1 MEASPVTLADLH
13 AARARLAAH
22 ILRTPL
28 THSFVLSERI
38 GCEIWLKQEN
48 RQHTG
53 SFKPR
58 GALNKIASLD
68 DEERSRGIV
77 AASAGNHALGVAHAC
92 HVLDIER
99 ADVFVQATASP
110 AKIAKL
116 RHARTARS
124 PVRVH
129 LVGETF
135 EEAQQ
140 AALIYTRETGGTFV
154 SAYDDPAVLAGQ
166 GTCGLEIV
174 DDLSDLDTVIV
185 PVGGGAL
192 IGGIALAVKA
202 ICPTARVVGVNP
214 SASPSAL
221 LSFQRGYAIDPY
233 DHEPTL
239 AHGLAGGFGRI
250 PFAVARNLV
259 DKIVLVSEDE
269 MKQAIV
275 ALIDSDQILAEA
287 SGVAGLAAALHRK
300 TALRGKVVVVISGG
314 NIDSGT
320 LRSILN
326 NGVSEWATNQ
336 RINGLRLAHMV
347 RTRTMPAPHQ
357 RPNNG

>member
-1 MEASPVTLADLH
+1 MDASSVTLADLH
-13 AARARLAAH
+13 AARARIAPH
-22 ILRTPL
+22 ILHTPL
-28 THSFVLSERI
+28 THSTLLSEQI
-38 GCEIWLKQEN
+38 GYEIWLKQEN

-58 GALNKIASLD
+58 GALNKIAVLST
-68 DEERSRGIV
+68 EERSRGIV

-92 HVLDIER
+92 HALGVDR
-99 ADVFVQATASP
+99 ADVFVQATAAP

-116 RHARTARS
+116 RHARTAHS
-124 PVRVH
+124 PVLLH
-129 LVGETF
+129 LVGATF

-140 AALIYTRETGGTFV
+140 AALAHARETGGTFV

-174 DDLSDLDTVIV
+174 EDSGGLDAVIV

-192 IGGIALAVKA
+192 IGGIALAVKSTYPA
-202 ICPTARVVGVNP
+202 ARIIGVNAA
-214 SASPSAL
+214 ASPSAL
-221 LSFQRGYAIDPY
+221 LSLQRGHAIDPY

-250 PFAVARNLV
+250 PFAVAHNLV
-259 DKIVLVSEDE
+259 DEIVLVSEDE
-269 MKQAIV
+269 MKKAIV

-287 SGVAGLAAALHRK
+287 SGIAGVAAALFRK
-300 TALRGKVVVVISGG
+300 AAVTGKVVIVISGG
-314 NIDSGT
+314 NIDSDT

-326 NGVSEWATNQ
+326 DGVNEWATNQ
-336 RINGLRLAHMV
+336 RIMQVSR
-347 RTRTMPAPHQ
+347 
-357 RPNNG
+357 